1 MARIYKFLLVL
12 GFISTISSAGLSQ
25 NLLDALRLTQ
35 NPIGTGVR
43 SYAMGNAMIAAT
55 NDYSALDFNPAALTI
70 LEYGEMSLSL
80 FNKSSH
86 SDAQFLGSTTANNI
100 TNTIPYS
107 FAYAAPIETVRG
119 HLAFGISYDR
129 VNDFTSSYKF
139 SGVNNSSS
147 FLNTQDFVQDPG
159 WHRGTFKDY
168 LQSLDFTNLAW
179 ALFLTNT
186 PDSLNPGLK
195 SKFNS
200 GLQQSGTV
208 TQEGG
213 TNALRIGGGIDV
225 AENIAVGATVN
236 IIFGTYDYRKVY
248 FETNLNSSDTS
259 TLPPAGFRSAQVVDT
274 RSQSMNGVNV
284 KFGLYSEPNEYIRV
298 GLTFETPTFFSID
311 DRYSR
316 YGISNFNNGKIYDS
330 RLIASSL
337 NPTIVNSYTVTT
349 PLKLGAGFSFQH
361 WDFTVA
367 ASAEYADY
375 SQLHFADDNIDLND
389 LNDAARDQLHG
400 VLNWHIGAEYFI
412 KQLGLLIRGGY
423 QILPSAFK
431 SDPSE
436 YNTKSISGGLG
447 ILLSKAAMLE
457 FSYKNTSYR
466 TDHSLYN
473 SYSLQGRPISA
484 SITQDDI
491 RNNEFAVAFTFRF

>member
-1 MARIYKFLLVL
+1 MARFYKYLLVL
-12 GFISTISSAGLSQ
+12 GFISFIHSPGFSQ
-25 NLLDALRLTQ
+25 NLLDGLRLTQ
-35 NPIGTGVR
+35 NPISTGVR
-43 SYAMGNAMIAAT
+43 SFAMGGAMIAAA

-70 LEYGEMSLSL
+70 LEHGEISLSL

-86 SDAQFLGSTTANNI
+86 SDAQFLGTTTGNDIN
-100 TNTIPYS
+100 NTIPYS

-139 SGVNNSSS
+139 SAVNNSSS
-147 FLNTQDFVQDPG
+147 FLNSKNFVQDPG
-159 WHRGTFKDY
+159 WHSGNFKDY
-168 LQSLDFTNLAW
+168 LQSLDFSNLAW

-186 PDSLNPGLK
+186 PDSLNPTLK
-195 SKFNS
+195 SNYTS
-200 GLQQSGTV
+200 GLLQSGTV

-213 TNALRIGGGIDV
+213 TNALRIGAGIDV

-248 FETNLNSSDTS
+248 NETNLNTSDTS
-259 TLPPAGFRSAQVVDT
+259 TSPPAGFRSAQIVDT

-316 YGISNFNNGKIYDS
+316 YGISNFNNGKTFDS
-330 RLIASSL
+330 REIASSL
-337 NPTIVNSYTVTT
+337 NPTIVNSYSVTT
-349 PLKLGAGFSFQH
+349 PLKLGAGVSFNH
-361 WDFTVA
+361 WDVTFA

-375 SQLHFADDNIDLND
+375 SQLHFTDDNVDLND
-389 LNDAARDQLHG
+389 LNDAARDQLRG
-400 VLNWHIGAEYFI
+400 VLSWHIGAEYFI
-412 KQLGLLIRGGY
+412 KPIGVLVRGGY
-423 QILPSAFK
+423 QMQPSSFK
-431 SDPSE
+431 NDPSE

-457 FSYKNTSYR
+457 LSYKNTTYR
-466 TDHSLYN
+466 TDHSIYN
-473 SYSLQGRPISA
+473 SLSLQGAPISA
-484 SITQDDI
+484 SINQNDI
-491 RNNEFAVAFTFRF
+491 RNSEFTVAFSFRF